1 MNGLS
6 HGITKYRKTV
16 LVLFVIIGLLS
27 AAATSFVSVN
37 YNMVDY
43 LPEEARSTTAIRI
56 IQEEYGGEMPNV
68 RVMLTNVSIQE
79 ALTYKD
85 KISEIQGVSSVTW
98 LDDVIG
104 LNTLTSTPLDFLDP
118 TLLKNYYKESSALLT
133 LSVESGQEKDAV
145 SAIYNLIGD
154 SNAASGDGVN
164 TATSQEMSFSEVMKA
179 VAILVPVII
188 LILIVST
195 TSWIEPVLF
204 LASIGIAVIINMGT
218 NLFFGEV
225 SFITQAISPILQLA
239 VSLDYAIFLLHSFNE
254 FRTEHEPVKAMQLAM
269 KKALSAISASA
280 ATTVLGFLALTAMR
294 FRIGPDLGINLVK
307 GVILSFVSVMIFLP
321 ALTLITFKYIDKTK
335 HRPFIP
341 EFKGIGAKLLKIRI
355 PFLIIAVVLV
365 VPCFL
370 AQSNTEFMYG
380 MGGITKAARVGR
392 DTAAIDERFGK
403 ENTLVLIVPKEN
415 AGREAELSEALARI
429 PHINSVVSYA
439 SAVGAEIPAQYVPEQ
454 VVKQFY
460 SENYTRIILYADTP
474 EEGELTFETIE
485 AVMAETANYYGIYY
499 MAGQSATLYD
509 MRSIV
514 SVDTGFVNLIA
525 IIGIF
530 IVLLITFKSLTMPL
544 ILLFTIETAIWINLS
559 FAYFAGQSFNFIGYL
574 VISTVQLGA
583 TVDYAILL
591 TDRYLGNRRIMH
603 KFEAMKKTVDE
614 NLEAIIISAVI
625 LATAGFT
632 LALTSTNPIISEL
645 GTLLGRGTVL
655 SFLMVIGVLPAL
667 LMLLD
672 RVIEKTTLKSGFYKG
687 SQ

>member
-79 ALTYKD
+79 ALTYKE

-154 SNAASGDGVN
+154 GNAASGDGVN

-204 LASIGIAVIINMGT
+204 LASIGIAIIINMGT

>member
-321 ALTLITFKYIDKTK
+321 ALTLIAFKYIDKTK

-485 AVMAETANYYGIYY
+485 AVMAETANYYGTYY